1 MLTSTSRL
9 ATRKSICLFVLLAY
23 GIAWALWLPLLLGAK
38 GLHLTRFDASIPFF
52 VSLGT
57 IGPMFASFIATRIEE
72 GRWAMPSRF
81 LPSPKARNLLNLFTG
96 PALITVSFVVF
107 PYMIC
112 VASGHKLIPLRF
124 LVPLLAVWPNILGGP
139 LEEEFGWRGYGNRC
153 DHGCRGCFQFK
164 SDP

>member
-1 MLTSTSRL
+1 
-9 ATRKSICLFVLLAY
+9 
-23 GIAWALWLPLLLGAK
+23 
-38 GLHLTRFDASIPFF
+38 
-52 VSLGT
+52 
-57 IGPMFASFIATRIEE
+57 MFASFIATRIEE

-139 LEEEFGWRGYGNRC
+139 LEEEFGWRGYGNRR
-153 DHGCRGCFQFK
+153 DHGCRGCSQFK